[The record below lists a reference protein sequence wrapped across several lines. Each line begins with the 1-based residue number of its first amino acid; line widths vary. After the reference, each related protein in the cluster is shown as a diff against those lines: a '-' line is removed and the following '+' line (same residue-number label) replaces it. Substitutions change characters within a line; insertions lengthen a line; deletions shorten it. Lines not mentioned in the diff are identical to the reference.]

1 LRKPDC
7 LFYQEKEKL
16 EAPGLVWVDTA
27 TNLACE
33 MP

>member
-1 LRKPDC
+1 M
-7 LFYQEKEKL
+7 YQEKEKL
-16 EAPGLVWVDTA
+16 EAHGLVWVDTT

>member
-1 LRKPDC
+1 M
-7 LFYQEKEKL
+7 YQEKEKL